1 MNVLGMD
8 WITGMC
14 FGIEF
19 PDKLP
24 PEIEEEEGPMPWVV
38 VHLGPLRIFV
48 TKYEVE

>member
-8 WITGMC
+8 WVTGFT

-19 PDKLP
+19 PSTGKLL
-24 PEIEEEEGPMPWVV
+24 EEDDEPWPWLV
-38 VHLGPLRIFV
+38 VHLGIVRFFI